1 MMAVAALCLTS
12 LERGRNTRFERPT
25 MEKKRYLPI
34 IRPDGSW
41 IDRPDLFLL
50 ARMGYED
57 NADEQV
63 VHQLHDAMVR
73 ADNTVPS
80 LNAFEQDIAK
90 RHLNRELRL
99 RLFAGQTLLELVRIA
114 RTNNEPP
121 SAAQGIRLAAF
132 NQHRAKGRSS
142 ADDLKREVRKG
153 FTAFRGTAHLQ
164 AAMVLADPSV
174 GDIETSEDHLIR
186 YLARARGL
194 EIFIDNYVVS
204 KSFKWNPWRVP
215 ACIDPNF
222 YININRLTHQE
233 QGVITSD

>member
-1 MMAVAALCLTS
+1 MGVAARRLTVS
-12 LERGRNTRFERPT
+12 ECDRNTQFQRSM
-25 MEKKRYLPI
+25 MENKRYLPI

-114 RTNNEPP
+114 TTNNEPP
-121 SAAQGIRLAAF
+121 SASQGIRLAAF

-174 GDIETSEDHLIR
+174 GDIETSEDHMIR
-186 YLARARGL
+186 YLARARGF
-194 EIFIDNYVVS
+194 EIFIDNNVVS
-204 KSFKWNPWRVP
+204 KPFNWNPWRVP
-215 ACIDPNF
+215 ACIEPNF
-222 YININRLTHQE
+222 DINFKRLTQQE
-233 QGVITSD
+233 QGVITSG